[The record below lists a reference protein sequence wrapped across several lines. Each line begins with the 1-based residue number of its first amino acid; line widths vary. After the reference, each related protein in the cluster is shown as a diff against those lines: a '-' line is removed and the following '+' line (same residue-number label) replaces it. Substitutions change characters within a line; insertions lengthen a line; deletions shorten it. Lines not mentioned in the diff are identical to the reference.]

1 MGDTFECDLEISPPS
16 KTMVALQ
23 TYSMPDPA
31 KAKARRTIDAV
42 SFALFGL
49 IVVSYR
55 SSHTPTHPRTT
66 RTLI

>member
-1 MGDTFECDLEISPPS
+1 
-16 KTMVALQ
+16 MVALQ

-42 SFALFGL
+42 SFSLFGL